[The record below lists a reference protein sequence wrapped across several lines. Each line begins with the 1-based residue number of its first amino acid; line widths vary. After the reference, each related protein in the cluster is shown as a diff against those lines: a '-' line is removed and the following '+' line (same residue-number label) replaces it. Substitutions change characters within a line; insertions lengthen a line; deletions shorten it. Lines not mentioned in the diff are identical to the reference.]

1 MGTMFTNTPTSRFES
16 ASLFWKRVAGGTL
29 LFSATLL
36 CIGCMQPSEPSRR
49 KLPGVMHKDESS
61 EIHNFMQKMQCDTIE
76 DLTDQIRNPDPNA
89 PNPYD
94 PARRRNSDPNA
105 ITHTI
110 KSVCLGEAEATI
122 DDIYSRIYSRIES
135 ERISEE
141 DGLATIQVY

>member
-29 LFSATLL
+29 LVSATLL
-36 CIGCMQPSEPSRR
+36 CIGCMQPSVPSRR
-49 KLPGVMHKDESS
+49 KLPVMHKVDKDEPS
-61 EIHNFMQKMQCDTIE
+61 EIHNFTQKMQCETIE
-76 DLTDQIRNPDPNA
+76 DLTGQIRNPDPNA
-89 PNPYD
+89 PNPFD

-122 DDIYSRIYSRIES
+122 DYLY
-135 ERISEE
+135 
-141 DGLATIQVY
+141 